1 MKKRNSSS
9 SSSSSSSLSSFSS
22 SIPSK
27 GQQNVVKQ
35 LSNKLAATCQLE
47 LRRVSLLLLL
57 IAGTT
62 FEQAPSCLAI
72 ENEAIDELLPASQFY
87 ESSNKRAGA
96 RAFQRP
102 DFDDASYELKRGGA
116 RTFLVGE
123 KRGGARA
130 FAKLEEKRGGARPF
144 YEEKRGGARP
154 FYGFFGGG
162 EGTWKRGGGRYF
174 IRPFA
179 DQGFSGVGAGGWA
192 KRGGGRQFSA
202 DKRAGGR
209 SFFGSLDSAFDSTN
223 YWVPPRYTPLN
234 KAILAINDD
243 QVMKSDTPFYSRQ
256 FNGFNIR
263 NNKK

>member
-1 MKKRNSSS
+1 
-9 SSSSSSSLSSFSS
+9 
-22 SIPSK
+22 
-27 GQQNVVKQ
+27 
-35 LSNKLAATCQLE
+35 
-47 LRRVSLLLLL
+47 
-57 IAGTT
+57 
-62 FEQAPSCLAI
+62 PSCLAI

-130 FAKLEEKRGGARPF
+130 FSKLEEKRGGARPFYEEKRGGARAFAKLEEKRGGARPF

-162 EGTWKRGGGRYF
+162 EGGGRYF

>member
-1 MKKRNSSS
+1 MFKALFIS
-9 SSSSSSSLSSFSS
+9 
-22 SIPSK
+22 
-27 GQQNVVKQ
+27 
-35 LSNKLAATCQLE
+35 
-47 LRRVSLLLLL
+47 
-57 IAGTT
+57 
-62 FEQAPSCLAI
+62 APGCLATKI
-72 ENEAIDELLPASQFY
+72 ENEAIDGLVPASPFY
-87 ESSNKRAGA
+87 ESSKRAGA

-130 FAKLEEKRGGARPF
+130 FSKQEEKRGGARPF

-162 EGTWKRGGGRYF
+162 EGTWKRGGGHYF

-179 DQGFSGVGAGGWA
+179 DQGFGGMGIGGGGWA

-209 SFFGSLDSAFDSTN
+209 SFFGSLDSAFDSSN

-234 KAILAINDD
+234 KAIIAINDD
-243 QVMKSDTPFYSRQ
+243 QGMESAAPFYSHH
-256 FNGFNIR
+256 FNGFNTR
-263 NNKK
+263 TNKK

>member
-123 KRGGARA
+123 K
-130 FAKLEEKRGGARPF
+130 EVKRGGARPF

-223 YWVPPRYTPLN
+223 YWVPPRQSLP
-234 KAILAINDD
+234 
-243 QVMKSDTPFYSRQ
+243 
-256 FNGFNIR
+256 
-263 NNKK
+263 